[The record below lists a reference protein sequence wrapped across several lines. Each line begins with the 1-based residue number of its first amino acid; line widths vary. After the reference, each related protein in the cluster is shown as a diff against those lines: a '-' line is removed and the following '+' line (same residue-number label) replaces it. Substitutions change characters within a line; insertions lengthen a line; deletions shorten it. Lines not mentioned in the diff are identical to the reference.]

1 VTIAETIKAA
11 RKIVV
16 KIGSATLAKPDGSIN
31 VPFMEDFA
39 AQCAAMSRAGKQIAL
54 VSSGA
59 QVAGISTL
67 DRWARKTD
75 MNYRQALCAIG
86 QVELMNRWRAAF
98 LRQGLHTGQLL
109 FTKED
114 FEDGKRSLNMRNT
127 LFTLAD
133 EGVIPVINEN
143 DSVACDEIRIGD
155 NDNLSALT
163 AVLWNADALILF
175 SDIDGIYT
183 DNPKTAPGAEL
194 IETVDSIPALRKRIT
209 MGGANG
215 FGTGGA
221 GTKIEAAE
229 RACAYGIPMIL
240 ANGGC
245 AEALGAL
252 AEGRLRGTLF
262 LAADGGGGRA

>member
-1 VTIAETIKAA
+1 MTIAGTIAAA

-16 KIGSATLAKPDGSIN
+16 KIGSATLSKPDGTIN
-31 VPFMEDFA
+31 IAFMRNFA
-39 AQCAAMSRAGKQIAL
+39 AQCAAMSRTGKQLAL

-59 QVAGISTL
+59 QVAGISTI

-86 QVELMNRWRAAF
+86 QVKLMNEWSGAF
-98 LRQGLHTGQLL
+98 REHGLHIGQLL

-114 FEDGKRSLNMRNT
+114 FNDPRRSLNMRNT
-127 LFTLAD
+127 LFTLVD

-163 AVLWNADALILF
+163 SILWNADALILF

-183 DNPKTAPGAEL
+183 DNPKANPAAKL
-194 IETVDSIPALRKRIT
+194 IETVDSIARLRERIT
-209 MGGANG
+209 VGGANG
-215 FGTGGA
+215 FGTGGIA
-221 GTKIEAAE
+221 TKIEAAE
-229 RACAYGIPMIL
+229 KVCAYGIPLIL
-240 ANGGC
+240 ANGGRDK
-245 AEALGAL
+245 ALSSLALGTL
-252 AEGRLRGTLF
+252 SGTLF
-262 LAADGGGGRA
+262 LAEN

>member
-1 VTIAETIKAA
+1 VTIAETIARA

-16 KIGSATLAKPDGSIN
+16 KVGSATLAKPDGTIN
-31 VPFMEDFA
+31 AAFMEDFA
-39 AQCAAMSRAGKQIAL
+39 GQCAALVRAGKQITL

-59 QVAGISTL
+59 QVAGISTI

-86 QVELMNRWRAAF
+86 QVELMNEWSGAF
-98 LRQGLHTGQLL
+98 RKRGLHIGQLL

-114 FEDGKRSLNMRNT
+114 FDDSRRSLHMRNT
-127 LFTLAD
+127 LFTLLD

-143 DSVACDEIRIGD
+143 DSLACDEIRIGD

-163 AVLWNADALILF
+163 AILWNADALILF

-183 DNPKTAPGAEL
+183 DNPKTDPSAKL
-194 IETVDSIPALRKRIT
+194 IETVDSIASLRKSIKI
-209 MGGANG
+209 GAVNG
-215 FGTGGA
+215 FGTGGI

-229 RACAYGIPMIL
+229 KVCAYGIPMIL
-240 ANGGC
+240 ANGSHD
-245 AEALGAL
+245 EALGGL
-252 AEGRLRGTLF
+252 ASGRLPGTLF
-262 LAADGGGGRA
+262 LAAE